1 MFFIL
6 FKMLLNVVAV
16 YYWWNVGLA
25 LVRGKK
31 DGASGV
37 YPECVRCSNG

>member
-16 YYWWNVGLA
+16 YWWNVGLA
-25 LVRGKK
+25 LVLGKK